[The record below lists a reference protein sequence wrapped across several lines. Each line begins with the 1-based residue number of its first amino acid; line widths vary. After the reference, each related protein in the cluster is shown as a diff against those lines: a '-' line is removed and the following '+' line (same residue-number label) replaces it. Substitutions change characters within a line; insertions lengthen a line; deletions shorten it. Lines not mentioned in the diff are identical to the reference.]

1 MNLKTILTRFES
13 ALGHQNLA
21 EEMVLLPE
29 PKVPV
34 SKKSKSTKAAK
45 SINFIVGYNSSAKS
59 QTALD
64 ITLWIAHQTRLV
76 TTKEVTVQVVY
87 VLDEQ
92 PNTCGEDTGNLPG
105 ENGLAAQQKLSNL
118 DETSALNCAAP
129 PIALP
134 TAEIQSVS
142 QRTTWIDPPYFRA
155 IFCPNNDYEVADRL
169 LWEARCLAQEWRG
182 LFKAH
187 LRIGQVATELRNVV
201 ESEAANLLFLGC
213 NSAKHRL
220 IRKLGNNF
228 PCCVVGIPSA
238 LSYQMDFKPEESLS
252 KLQFATA
259 MPVLNS

>member
-1 MNLKTILTRFES
+1 MNLKTILARFES
-13 ALGHQNLA
+13 ALGYQNLA
-21 EEMVLLPE
+21 EEMLLLPE
-29 PKVPV
+29 PKVLIP
-34 SKKSKSTKAAK
+34 KKSKSTKAAK
-45 SINFIVGYNSSAKS
+45 AINFIVGYNSSPKS
-59 QTALD
+59 QIALD

-87 VLDEQ
+87 VLDEP
-92 PNTCGEDTGNLPG
+92 PNNYGKDTDNSGV
-105 ENGLAAQQKLSNL
+105 ENSLAAKPEISDL
-118 DETSALNCAAP
+118 DEISANCAAP
-129 PIALP
+129 AIGLL

-155 IFCPNNDYEVADRL
+155 IFCKNNEYEIADRL

-201 ESEAANLLFLGC
+201 EAEAANLLFLGC

-238 LSYQMDFKPEESLS
+238 LTYQMDFPPEESLS

-259 MPVLNS
+259 IATR

>member
-1 MNLKTILTRFES
+1 MNLKTILARFES

-21 EEMVLLPE
+21 EEMILLPE
-29 PKVPV
+29 PKVPIP
-34 SKKSKSTKAAK
+34 KKSKSTKAAK
-45 SINFIVGYNSSAKS
+45 AINFIVGYNSSPKS
-59 QTALD
+59 QIALD
-64 ITLWIAHQTRLV
+64 MTLWIAHQTRLV

-87 VLDEQ
+87 VLDEP
-92 PNTCGEDTGNLPG
+92 PNSYVEDTDNSGVGNS
-105 ENGLAAQQKLSNL
+105 LAAKPEISDL
-118 DETSALNCAAP
+118 DEISALNCAASA
-129 PIALP
+129 IGLL

-155 IFCPNNDYEVADRL
+155 IFCKNNDYEVADKL

-238 LSYQMDFKPEESLS
+238 LTYQMDFPPEESLS

-259 MPVLNS
+259 IPAR